1 MIISGGFNVYPSD
14 VEAVLREHPHVE
26 EAAVVGLASPH
37 WGETPAACVVLKPCA
52 DVDAAQLT
60 AWANARLGKTQ
71 RLTAVKIIKQLPRNA
86 AGKVM
91 KRELRNEFH

>member
-1 MIISGGFNVYPSD
+1 
-14 VEAVLREHPHVE
+14 
-26 EAAVVGLASPH
+26 
-37 WGETPAACVVLKPCA
+37 
-52 DVDAAQLT
+52 LT